1 MRKLL
6 IVVDMQKDFIDGS
19 LGTAEAQ
26 AIVEPLVR
34 LAGEYDPK
42 DIIATRDTHPENYL
56 ETQEG
61 RNLPVVH
68 CVKDTPGWQIDP
80 RVQQAIRDAVIV
92 DKPTFGSCQ
101 LADMVAQ
108 MAEEEELEI
117 TLCGLCTDIC
127 VVSNALLLKAR
138 LPETKI
144 RVAAGCCAGVTPE
157 SHAAALKTMQMCQIE
172 MV

>member
-26 AIVEPLVR
+26 AIVEPLLQLVS
-34 LAGEYDPK
+34 EYDPK

-68 CVKDTPGWQIDP
+68 CIKDSEGWQIDS
-80 RVQQAIRDAVIV
+80 RVQQAIGNALVL
-92 DKPTFGSCQ
+92 DKPTFGSCL
-101 LADMVAQ
+101 LADHVAEL
-108 MAEEEELEI
+108 AEQEELEI
-117 TLCGLCTDIC
+117 T
-127 VVSNALLLKAR
+127 
-138 LPETKI
+138 
-144 RVAAGCCAGVTPE
+144 
-157 SHAAALKTMQMCQIE
+157 
-172 MV
+172 